1 MHFYIGPVIVKF
13 QNGQYGIRRWSW
25 SHLSHQ
31 FLGMAEDEDYWWTNK
46 DYIVTHCVGTELQV
60 RARFAT
66 YLINEYKTE
75 AGLELA
81 PGYDKGT
88 PVTTP

>member
-13 QNGQYGIRRWSW
+13 QNGQFGIRRWR
-25 SHLSHQ
+25 LFGCQ
-31 FLGMAEDEDYWWTNK
+31 FLGMSGDYWWTSK
-46 DYIVTHCVGTELQV
+46 EYIGTHCTGTEPQV
-60 RARFAT
+60 RARFDL
-66 YLINEYKTE
+66 YLSTKNQAPAVPE
-75 AGLELA
+75 